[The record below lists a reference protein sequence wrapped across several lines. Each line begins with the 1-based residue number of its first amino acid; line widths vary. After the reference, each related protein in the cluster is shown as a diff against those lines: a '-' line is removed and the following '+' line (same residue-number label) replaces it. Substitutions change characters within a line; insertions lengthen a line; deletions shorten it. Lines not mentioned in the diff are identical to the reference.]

1 MPSILS
7 KSKSKSKTHSQPDY
21 HSDGMVF
28 WIPLNIISLIKRLY
42 GKDIFTIP
50 KDLLNKPTKIAKI
63 IESKS
68 ANGLNIS
75 NVHCEVLPVIFNKY
89 NNKSKD
95 IRFLSDGLLNHM
107 NYTVVYNDRKRLAEW
122 ICPILNK
129 RIIIY
134 DDSLPLISN

>member
-1 MPSILS
+1 M
-7 KSKSKSKTHSQPDY
+7 
-21 HSDGMVF
+21 
-28 WIPLNIISLIKRLY
+28 
-42 GKDIFTIP
+42 
-50 KDLLNKPTKIAKI
+50 
-63 IESKS
+63 
-68 ANGLNIS
+68 
-75 NVHCEVLPVIFNKY
+75 IFNKY

-134 DDSLPLISN
+134 DDNLPLISN